1 MVFRFHRF
9 EFDQI
14 MIPGG
19 RMGSEY
25 VVKLKK
31 KAYKGR
37 FLSIFFF
44 FKNHYPRKIE
54 TYVEASTDV

>member
-31 KAYKGR
+31 KRLTRVDFY
-37 FLSIFFF
+37 
-44 FKNHYPRKIE
+44 
-54 TYVEASTDV
+54 

>member
-1 MVFRFHRF
+1 
-9 EFDQI
+9 

-19 RMGSEY
+19 RMGSEC

-37 FLSIFFF
+37 FLLIFFF

>member
-19 RMGSEY
+19 RMGPEC
-25 VVKLKK
+25 VVKFKK
-31 KAYKGR
+31 KG
-37 FLSIFFF
+37 LQG
-44 FKNHYPRKIE
+44 
-54 TYVEASTDV
+54 